1 METLMTLI
9 DEATEEKEQEINSD
23 AVTTQSE
30 LEVLG
35 FKKISNNILTNIKLK
50 EKINNIAKYKYL
62 KITEEMV
69 HTYLDNKVKEY
80 NKIHEES
87 KTTSIIHGTPLYDS
101 GMGDFHPFNTISYG
115 YRFPVVFMGTV
126 SPSIDNKKS
135 KIIEIIKQ
143 TCDYY
148 SREKGT
154 IGKFVWKEC
163 PIEEYESIP
172 PKEVLTKL
180 RIHKDRLLFDYFTIA
195 SVENVKDPL
204 LFGRINETTDK
215 YFIAQWGEDILLDDL
230 I

>member
-87 KTTSIIHGTPLYDS
+87 DIFPPLWARVSIPQD
-101 GMGDFHPFNTISYG
+101 DKN
-115 YRFPVVFMGTV
+115 
-126 SPSIDNKKS
+126 S
-135 KIIEIIKQ
+135 KITEIVKQ
-143 TCDYY
+143 TCDFS
-148 SREKGT
+148 SRKKGT